1 MLILS
6 HFVCAILTINFY
18 PKANIMKYK
27 TINQESIAKLMELF
41 YDKIRKD
48 KDLGPIFNNAIGT
61 SDEVWKEHKAKIG
74 NFWVGMLLGEGD
86 YIGQPLKKHLDL
98 PPFPQEFFG
107 IWLGLFEE
115 SLDKIYN
122 NEEMKNVI
130 LQRAQMI
137 ASHFQNMLYR
147 FGGH

>member
-1 MLILS
+1 
-6 HFVCAILTINFY
+6 
-18 PKANIMKYK
+18 
-27 TINQESIAKLMELF
+27 SIGKLMELF

-61 SDEVWKEHKAKIG
+61 SDEAWKEHKAKIG
-74 NFWVGMLLGEGD
+74 NFWAGMLLGEGD

>member
-18 PKANIMKYK
+18 PKANTMKYE

-61 SDEVWKEHKAKIG
+61 SDEAWKEHKAKIG
-74 NFWVGMLLGEGD
+74 NFWAGMLLGEGD
-86 YIGQPLKKHLDL
+86 YIGQPLKNILICLLFRKNFL
-98 PPFPQEFFG
+98 EFG
-107 IWLGLFEE
+107 
-115 SLDKIYN
+115 
-122 NEEMKNVI
+122 
-130 LQRAQMI
+130 
-137 ASHFQNMLYR
+137 
-147 FGGH
+147 